1 MYLKKIL
8 LFSFFIFLAAQGTL
22 KAQTTLTAGDL
33 LFTSYNAL
41 PATGTPDTFSFVLF
55 TPVTAS
61 TVIHFTERGYKG
73 DGTWQLS
80 GSTEGTI
87 SWTVGSALAAGTEIQ
102 IAGLGASAATVNGV
116 PNGTVTQVT
125 GGSAISGLSLSN
137 AGDQIIAF
145 QGGSGDPTLSSSMIG
160 GISWHLNCGTTS
172 DAAWNASGC
181 TYGPQSSY
189 MPPGLTGG
197 VSAFLVGYQG
207 ATNNSHGKF
216 NCTGVPYTN
225 LTNLKLAILSF
236 SNWTVNSSA
245 TTTAFDIPAACGTW
259 YQSCVAPSI
268 TAQPPSRTICNN
280 SNTTF
285 SVSATGATA
294 YQWQVNSGAGFSNI
308 SNGGVYSNATTNT
321 LSITGAVSAM
331 SGYMYRCIAYSGGG
345 VCSTT
350 SNSSALTVI
359 TVNTNSYSQ
368 TNIACFGGNTGMASV
383 TPGGGYGP
391 YTYSWSPSGGT
402 ASTASNLTAGSYTVT
417 VTDAYSC
424 TATRNFSI
432 IQPSQ
437 LVLNTLS
444 QTNVSCY
451 GASTGAASVQAASGG
466 TAPYTYNWTPGNPT
480 GDGSTSVTGLT
491 AGTWTVTVTDANGC
505 TKQQSFTITQP
516 SQSPGADSYSL
527 PVSNQTVVQTVN
539 SYNYVNSSCELINA
553 VVPSGASPVS
563 GSVTNKVW
571 IESGVPTH
579 AGIPYVQRHYEI
591 TPAVNASTATGT
603 VTLYFT
609 QAEFD
614 AFNAHA
620 GSTLDLPTGPLDA
633 AGKSNLRIGK
643 YSGSSGDG
651 SGMPS
656 TYSGSAIVIDP
667 DDAAIV
673 WNATSNA
680 WEVSF
685 AVSGFSGFI
694 VQSVSGTLPVSWA
707 SFEVLQKQTAA
718 LLLWST
724 TSEQDASHFVIEHS
738 TNGSNWTQVGIVAA
752 SGNSNSTKH
761 YQFIHQQPVKGTNVY
776 RIQQQDLNGNVHY
789 SVIKQLRLSM
799 IENTVDI
806 LSNPVENGL
815 LKILVHNRTQLISL
829 INSSG
834 QTVWQQQVAAGVHT
848 IPVGAFTKGVYL
860 LRTEN
865 RTERI
870 LIK

>member
-1 MYLKKIL
+1 MQSNIHKLFAFSILFFSCMSSLFSQTLFWSDTFEDSGAPSSGSRSASVDFSCGSPATAYFFRTAPSGIL
-8 LFSFFIFLAAQGTL
+8 LQSGLYSNYEGLKIWAAEDIDKGVTCTNASISALQTITWPNINISGKTGLTFRGLFAANNVNGAYQGLWWGAAQDKIEVEYQIDGGGWQRIIGFYSNDG
-22 KAQTTLTAGDL
+22 ASSA
-33 LFTSYNAL
+33 SSN
-41 PATGTPDTFSFVLF
+41 TFSFD
-55 TPVTAS
+55 S
-61 TVIHFTERGYKG
+61 NGDYIG
-73 DGTWQLS
+73 DGTALS
-80 GSTEGTI
+80 YSFGEFAGIINGT
-87 SWTVGSALAAGTEIQ
+87 GTT
-102 IAGLGASAATVNGV
+102 LGIRLTMHANAASAQEMAVDNFRLYET
-116 PNGTVTQVT
+116 
-125 GGSAISGLSLSN
+125 
-137 AGDQIIAF
+137 
-145 QGGSGDPTLSSSMIG
+145 
-160 GISWHLNCGTTS
+160 
-172 DAAWNASGC
+172 
-181 TYGPQSSY
+181 
-189 MPPGLTGG
+189 
-197 VSAFLVGYQG
+197 
-207 ATNNSHGKF
+207 
-216 NCTGVPYTN
+216 
-225 LTNLKLAILSF
+225 
-236 SNWTVNSSA
+236 
-245 TTTAFDIPAACGTW
+245 PA
-259 YQSCVAPSI
+259 CVAPSI

-308 SNGGVYSNATTNT
+308 TNGGVYSNATTNT

-368 TNIACFGGNTGMASV
+368 TNVACFGGNTGMASV

-402 ASTASNLTAGSYTVT
+402 ASTATGLSAGSYTVT

-491 AGTWTVTVTDANGC
+491 AGIWTVTVTDANGC

-829 INSSG
+829 ISSSG